1 MADCLFCKIFKKE
14 INSKIVYED
23 KEIMAFED
31 INPQAPVH
39 ILIIPR
45 KHIESLNDIKEED
58 EILLGKMFTV
68 AKKLA
73 KEKGISEDG
82 YRTVFNTNKNAGQAV
97 FHLHL
102 HLLGG
107 RKFGWP
113 PG

>member
-1 MADCLFCKIFKKE
+1 MADCLFCKIFSKE
-14 INSKIVYED
+14 IKSKIVYED
-23 KEIMAFED
+23 REIMAFED

-39 ILIIPR
+39 ILIIPG

-58 EILLGKMFTV
+58 EIILGKMFIV
-68 AKKLA
+68 AKRIA